1 MHNYI
6 PFIPSEEESRVR
18 SEIAGKKVS
27 VVYDGTTRL
36 GEALAIILRFVSS
49 GWKIEQRLVRVQML
63 SQSLSGEE
71 IARELI
77 SIPSVSFSIGSSDL
91 FASMR
96 DRASANN
103 VAMQTLK
110 IVYPSLVDVGC
121 FRTLL
126 TTLERD
132 SSVQH

>member
-1 MHNYI
+1 MHHYI
-6 PFIPSEEESRVR
+6 PFILSEEESHVH
-18 SEIAGKKVS
+18 SQIAGKKVS

-49 GWKIEQRLVRVQML
+49 DWKIEQRLVRVQML
-63 SQSLSGEE
+63 SKSLSGEE

-77 SIPSVSFSIGSSDL
+77 SVLSVSFSIGSSDL
-91 FASMR
+91 LASMR
-96 DRASANN
+96 DRASTNN

-121 FRTLL
+121 FSHII
-126 TTLERD
+126 D
-132 SSVQH
+132 HV